1 MAINY
6 TRFQTLALDQI
17 TANGKAITHK
27 VYTGGAFDPVLGRN
41 ATVTYTS
48 VTGVYAL
55 EVGMNAIINS
65 SGITKAIEGTRVQR
79 NDRRLL
85 CVGLTSEP
93 VVGKDK
99 ITLEGED
106 KLVIDCS
113 PLEPASTV
121 IFYNVVV
128 RG

>member
-1 MAINY
+1 M
-6 TRFQTLALDQI
+6 QTLSLNMI
-17 TANGKAITHK
+17 TDNGKAITHK
-27 VYTGGAFDPVLGRN
+27 VFTGGAFDPVLGRN
-41 ATVTYTS
+41 ATATYTS
-48 VTGVYAL
+48 VNGYAL

-65 SGITKAIEGTRVQR
+65 SGITKPIEGTRIQR

>member
-1 MAINY
+1 MAFNY
-6 TRFQTLALDQI
+6 TSFQTLALNQI

-27 VYTGGAFDPVLGRN
+27 VFTAGAFDPVTGRD
-41 ATVTYTS
+41 ATASYTS

-99 ITLEGED
+99 ITVDGED

-113 PLEPASTV
+113 PLEPSTTV